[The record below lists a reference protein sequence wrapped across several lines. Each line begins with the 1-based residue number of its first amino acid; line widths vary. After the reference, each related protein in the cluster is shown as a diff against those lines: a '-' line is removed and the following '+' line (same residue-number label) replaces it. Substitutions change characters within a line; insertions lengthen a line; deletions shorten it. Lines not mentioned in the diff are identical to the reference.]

1 MRVLL
6 TGANGFVG
14 SHVLDQLVA
23 QRIPVVALLRA
34 TSDRSFIATQLGNVD
49 VRSGGFDDPA
59 SLDAALAGVTHVIHC
74 AGATKALNRA
84 GFFNVNQVGTR
95 RLVEAVNRTSGS
107 VRRFVHVSSLAAAGP
122 ATADRPKTE
131 ADSPTPVSDYGAS
144 KLAAEQEVREHCGCE
159 WTVIRPP
166 AVYGPRDREFLRLF
180 QAVKSHLAPR
190 FGGGRQQLTLV
201 YVEDLAAAIVSAL
214 THANASRETFFV
226 GASEIVTARELTQH
240 VATESGKWTIPLP
253 LPNAV
258 LWLACQWAEFVSRVT
273 QKANVLNAQKY
284 PELQAAGWV
293 CDVSK
298 LKRHLGIECRTTA
311 REGLAKTNQWY
322 RSQGWL

>member
-14 SHVLDQLVA
+14 SHILDRLVTH
-23 QRIPVVALLRA
+23 QIPVVALLRPN
-34 TSDRSFIATQLGNVD
+34 SDRRFIAEHSGNVD
-49 VRSGGFDDPA
+49 VRPGGFDDPT
-59 SLDAALAGVTHVIHC
+59 SLDAALADVTHVIHC

-84 GFFNVNQVGTR
+84 GFFDVNQLGTR
-95 RLVEAVNRTSGS
+95 RLVDAVNRRPGAIQ
-107 VRRFVHVSSLAAAGP
+107 RFVHVSSLAAAGP
-122 ATADRPKTE
+122 ATADHPKTE
-131 ADSPTPVSDYGAS
+131 AETPAPVSDYGAS
-144 KLAAEQEVREHCGCE
+144 KLAAEQEVREHCQCE
-159 WTVIRPP
+159 WTIIRPP

-214 THANASRETFFV
+214 SHPNASREIFFV
-226 GASEIVTARELTQH
+226 GASERVTARELTER
-240 VATESGKWTIPLP
+240 VALESGAWTIPLP

-284 PELQAAGWV
+284 AELKATGWV
-293 CDVSK
+293 CDITK
-298 LKRHLGIECRTTA
+298 LKRILDCECPTVA
-311 REGLAKTNQWY
+311 RDGLAKTHQWY
-322 RSQGWL
+322 KAQGWL